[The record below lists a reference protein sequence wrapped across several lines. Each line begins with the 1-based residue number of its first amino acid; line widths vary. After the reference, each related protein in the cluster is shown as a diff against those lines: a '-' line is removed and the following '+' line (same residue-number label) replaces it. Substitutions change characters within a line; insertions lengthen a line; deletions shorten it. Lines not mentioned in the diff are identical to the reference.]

1 MSLIDFAMLLAGV
14 LLLFGGG
21 EALVRG
27 AASAGIRLGLSP
39 LAAGLTIVAFGTSSP
54 ELFVNLRAAS
64 IGAQDLA
71 VGNVIGS
78 NIANIGLILG
88 LSVLVR
94 PFGLDVRVIRKDIYL
109 MLAAALLAILA
120 LMDGRL
126 SRTEGLLLCTGIVAY
141 ITFNVRA
148 ASRARA
154 VSRKK
159 FEESVPAPQ
168 MPLWLSSLLVVA
180 GLSLLVAGGN
190 LLVRSAVDMAVA
202 LGVAPAVIGLSVVAI
217 GTSLP
222 ELATS
227 VVAAFRGYG
236 DMAIGNVVGSN
247 IFNVLC
253 VLGIT
258 ATLTPLDRGAVSNVD
273 LAALLG
279 FSLLLLRFMVTGS
292 RMERWEGALLL
303 AAFILY
309 LALRIH

>member
-1 MSLIDFAMLLAGV
+1 MLLGGI

-54 ELFVNLRAAS
+54 ELIVNLRAAS
-64 IGAQDLA
+64 VGAQDLA

-88 LSVLVR
+88 LSALVR

-109 MLAAALLAILA
+109 MLAAALLAVLG
-120 LMDGRL
+120 LLDGRL
-126 SRTEGLLLCTGIVAY
+126 SRFEGVLLCAGIVGY
-141 ITFNVRA
+141 IIFNVRA
-148 ASRARA
+148 ASHARA
-154 VSRKK
+154 VSRQK
-159 FEESVPAPQ
+159 FAESVPAPP

-180 GLSLLVAGGN
+180 GLALLIWGGN
-190 LLVRSAVDMAVA
+190 LLVHAAVDLATA
-202 LGVAPAVIGLSVVAI
+202 FGVAPAVIGLSVVAI

-227 VVAAFRGYG
+227 VVAAYRGYG

-253 VLGIT
+253 VLGLT
-258 ATLTPLDRGAVSNVD
+258 ATLVPLDRGAVNNVD
-273 LAALLG
+273 LAALMG
-279 FSLLLLRFMVTGS
+279 FSLLLVRFMITGS
-292 RMERWEGALLL
+292 RMARWEGALLV
-303 AAFILY
+303 AAFVLY
-309 LALRIH
+309 LTLRIA